1 MKVEEL
7 SLKIAQALRFSFD
20 SFRECLGENE
30 IIGYGILS
38 HDTADSCIPVISTRA
53 GLDDFSLGSPED
65 FIFSPVDWD
74 NFDRGSSF
82 DLVNRELNKIY
93 EVGDDSIDPIW
104 HTKFREFVFE
114 ANVKALEALIDESYF
129 GNDLK
134 RDDIFIVFT
143 LSDSEVFDTHEPE
156 WVKRLNTI
164 EVANRYLKWRNKNA

>member
-38 HDTADSCIPVISTRA
+38 HDTADSCIPVICTRD

-143 LSDSEVFDTHEPE
+143 LSDSEVFDTHEPG

-164 EVANRYLKWRNKNA
+164 EVANRYLKWRSKNA

>member
-38 HDTADSCIPVISTRA
+38 HDTADSCIPVICTRD

-74 NFDRGSSF
+74 NFDCGSSF

-93 EVGDDSIDPIW
+93 EVGGDSIDPIW
-104 HTKFREFVFE
+104 LTYKLRLS
-114 ANVKALEALIDESYF
+114 AALGLQFSDCARSCRVIFDLLNYQWSRDWES
-129 GNDLK
+129 
-134 RDDIFIVFT
+134 
-143 LSDSEVFDTHEPE
+143 
-156 WVKRLNTI
+156 RL
-164 EVANRYLKWRNKNA
+164 RRGD